1 MKQKGDKTQ
10 AFLRGLQV
18 SSHTQRPSPKWRV
31 PSWTWSA
38 IQRPSPK
45 RGVCPGPSQ
54 THRAPPPNEGCCPG
68 DGWTHGAPPPQ
79 TRALSLAFSP
89 LCDSEGMAFLIWWRL
104 RLGFPGRHRKSFR
117 VGWGILP
124 ALRTVGNCVLQRGAA
139 AGPGRAEGRP
149 FNSHSAHTSEE
160 ATMALQGAGARRVTS
175 FQVPCLPSVTPWNLR
190 TAAMSH
196 IYNLQLKPTPGFHK
210 HSY

>member
-1 MKQKGDKTQ
+1 M
-10 AFLRGLQV
+10 RG
-18 SSHTQRPSPKWRV
+18 
-31 PSWTWSA
+31 A
-38 IQRPSPK
+38 
-45 RGVCPGPSQ
+45 
-54 THRAPPPNEGCCPG
+54 
-68 DGWTHGAPPPQ
+68 
-79 TRALSLAFSP
+79 AL
-89 LCDSEGMAFLIWWRL
+89 GMAGHTEPLPHKQGRCPWPSLCSVTQKAWLSWSWWRL

-139 AGPGRAEGRP
+139 ASPGRAEGRP